1 MIERRWVSRPVS
13 TIGTLIAPRVTQQEG
28 PPIVTEGLVGHWD
41 AGNPYSYPGTGT
53 NWTDLSGSGNNGT
66 LLNSPTFSAES
77 GGAIE
82 FDGTNQGTRCG
93 TTGMNNADLNR
104 SFEAVFRFNGNTQYG
119 VIVNARVDGGVF
131 EQASLTISG
140 PTNNNWSFGNAGTVL
155 SFAVIPST
163 GAGSN
168 LRRATHALP
177 SAGIYHVVGTSSSG
191 ATNLYVNGVLR
202 SSVTTSQ
209 TGNLGNTSKKCGIG
223 CTINASDAP
232 GGSYFP
238 SRIHLVRIYDRALS
252 AAEVFQNYQATRWRF
267 GI

>member
-1 MIERRWVSRPVS
+1 MIERRLVGRQVTTLG
-13 TIGTLIAPRVTQQEG
+13 TIPAPFRTAVDG
-28 PPIVTEGLVGHWD
+28 PRIITEGLVGHWD

-53 NWTDLSGSGNNGT
+53 TWTDLSGIGNTGT
-66 LLNSPTFSAES
+66 LLNSPTFSSER
-77 GGAIE
+77 GGAIA

-104 SFEAVFRFNGNTQYG
+104 SFEAVFHFNGNSQYA
-119 VIVNARVDGGVF
+119 VVVNARVDGGVF
-131 EQASLTISG
+131 EQASVSISG
-140 PTNNNWSFGNAGTVL
+140 PTNDNWSFGSAGTTVSFTVL
-155 SFAVIPST
+155 PST

-168 LRRATHALP
+168 MRRATYALP

-191 ATNLYVNGVLR
+191 ATKLYVNGVLQ

-209 TGNLGNTSKKCGIG
+209 TGNLGSTSKKCGIG

-232 GGSYFP
+232 AGSYFP
-238 SRIHLVRIYDRALS
+238 SRIHLVRIYDRELTATE
-252 AAEVFQNYQATRWRF
+252 AFQNFQATRWRF